1 MAYNPTIAS
10 LVDHFIYGDI
20 MRLQSQIKV
29 IVRGKVI
36 GGPNL
41 LVCLPLVAAEK
52 PDLLNQTTELKQL
65 DPDLFEWRIDGY
77 GNVEDLSDSI
87 QTLKEVRAN
96 IGSIPLILTCRIDSE
111 GGLKKIAQDIRLDLI
126 QAAVQSKYLD
136 IVDIEMCNETAF
148 IEEIKQTAKR
158 NEIKLIFSYH
168 NFDNTPDEEFIYRK
182 LLQAQDMGADIAKVA
197 VMPKDYHDVLTLLS
211 ATLAARTEGI
221 KIPIVTMAM
230 GHEGGVTRVVG
241 GLFGSDITF
250 ANGKNASAPGQIP
263 IESLRQAM
271 IPLYEIDP

>member
-1 MAYNPTIAS
+1 MAYDPTIAS

-52 PDLLNQTTELKQL
+52 PDLLNQATELKQL

-77 GNVEDLSDSI
+77 DNVEDLSDSI

-126 QAAVQSKYLD
+126 QTAVQSKYFDINNIQILRLD
-136 IVDIEMCNETAF
+136 RRLNKIQPNI
-148 IEEIKQTAKR
+148 
-158 NEIKLIFSYH
+158 LG
-168 NFDNTPDEEFIYRK
+168 NFF
-182 LLQAQDMGADIAKVA
+182 
-197 VMPKDYHDVLTLLS
+197 
-211 ATLAARTEGI
+211 
-221 KIPIVTMAM
+221 
-230 GHEGGVTRVVG
+230 
-241 GLFGSDITF
+241 
-250 ANGKNASAPGQIP
+250 
-263 IESLRQAM
+263 
-271 IPLYEIDP
+271 